1 MAPGSL
7 LPFAEKLV
15 LAEAVGQRPHMQKAF
30 GLWMG
35 TALEVYPLQF
45 CESELQQEVILI
57 Y

>member
-7 LPFAEKLV
+7 LPFAEKHV

-30 GLWMG
+30 GLWMV